1 MNVLPAFIYVHHV
14 HSWCQWNSK
23 GGTGCLKWSC
33 RGLWGQHVGPGK
45 WLCISMRAMRAL
57 SLWASLSLR
66 LTFLHVCVW
75 LHVGM
80 GTEMKVWARVCSRA
94 GSPRTDWSQ
103 AVVGHLAWTLGWV
116 CTLPKSSFLN
126 AEPDL
131 QPLGPFVLQV
141 LKSHLITFFSNTC

>member
-45 WLCISMRAMRAL
+45 WLCILYESDEGSEPL
-57 SLWASLSLR
+57 SLLKPY
-66 LTFLHVCVW
+66 THFLACGVW
-75 LHVGM
+75 LHVRM
-80 GTEMKVWARVCSRA
+80 GTEMKVQGRVCSRA
-94 GSPRTDWSQ
+94 GSPWTDWSQ

-131 QPLGPFVLQV
+131 QPLGPFVQV